1 MLMLQAVS
9 DTDDHRQVSG
19 SQSPAL
25 VFPLPR
31 HSSIRRIKEE
41 LYGELF
47 DESIFFNASIHHR
60 KVQDTNSASTRRAQ
74 DRKTGQ
80 CGGLR
85 DMTIMT

>member
-19 SQSPAL
+19 SQSPAV

-41 LYGELF
+41 LYGELLDKF
-47 DESIFFNASIHHR
+47 ILFN
-60 KVQDTNSASTRRAQ
+60 TPP
-74 DRKTGQ
+74 
-80 CGGLR
+80 
-85 DMTIMT
+85 

>member
-47 DESIFFNASIHHR
+47 DESIFFNASIHHL
-60 KVQDTNSASTRRAQ
+60 KC
-74 DRKTGQ
+74 KTPTQHPRGEHKAERQ
-80 CGGLR
+80 ANAEG
-85 DMTIMT
+85 